1 MNTIKLTE
9 SRLKSIITE
18 AVKQAL
24 NENMGQQYRIDLKTS
39 SLTNQQ
45 TSRQIRSL
53 LNSGKPTECTL
64 NMFYGNAFSCDATF
78 TTKVICNCK
87 GIDGKEYPL
96 NEVTESGVIGCKH
109 RTHEKKKSSPSRF
122 GEQHSQ
128 KNALIKAVS
137 RALSGKECAL
147 FRRKFRWYRAS
158 FCVLCWSKRA
168 FFYCQK

>member
-78 TTKVICNCK
+78 TTKGNTTCTINIVCPNPGYNK
-87 GIDGKEYPL
+87 TFEWDTGTAVGQAL
-96 NEVTESGVIGCKH
+96 NTARSLCQRWLESIQTK
-109 RTHEKKKSSPSRF
+109 
-122 GEQHSQ
+122 
-128 KNALIKAVS
+128 
-137 RALSGKECAL
+137 
-147 FRRKFRWYRAS
+147 
-158 FCVLCWSKRA
+158 
-168 FFYCQK
+168 